1 MGRPIKIAENS
12 TTDISYG
19 SGYGGVGGEP
29 YSSSGVYTITTQY
42 ADATGTDITQGYI
55 NQQRSKD
62 RFVMMDATAIGT
74 KSTVVT
80 LVNSTDGNVA
90 NLAANTG
97 TILCYNTSNVAFY
110 AQYITSKFVW
120 DWATPPNK
128 YIYKVRT
135 VATANWA
142 NVATA

>member
-29 YSSSGVYTITTQY
+29 FSSSGVYTISTQY
-42 ADATGTDITQGYI
+42 ADGVGTDIAQGYI

-62 RFVMMDATAIGT
+62 RFVMMNAGSIGANQA
-74 KSTVVT
+74 VVT
-80 LVNSTDGNVA
+80 LVNGDGNIA

-97 TILCYNTSNVAFY
+97 TILCYNTSNVQFY
-110 AQYITSKFVW
+110 AQYITSKYVW
-120 DWATPPNK
+120 DFSTPANR
-128 YIYKVRT
+128 YIYKTNT

-142 NVATA
+142 NVASA

>member
-1 MGRPIKIAENS
+1 MGRPIKRADSS
-12 TTDISYG
+12 TQDIGYA
-19 SGYGGVGGEP
+19 SGYGGVIGRP
-29 YSSSGVYTITTQY
+29 YSSSGAYTISTVY
-42 ADATGTDITQGYI
+42 ATADGTDVAQGYI

-62 RFVMMDATAIGT
+62 RFVMMDATAVGT
-74 KSTVVT
+74 KSTLVT

-97 TILCYNTSNVAFY
+97 FIMCYNTSNTVFY
-110 AQYITSKFVW
+110 AQYITSKYVV
-120 DWATPPNK
+120 DWSNNR
-128 YIYKVRT
+128 YIYKTQT

>member
-29 YSSSGVYTITTQY
+29 YSSSGVYTISTVY
-42 ADATGTDITQGYI
+42 ADGAGNDIAQGYI

-62 RFVMMDATAIGT
+62 RFVMMNASSIGANQAT
-74 KSTVVT
+74 VT

-90 NLAANTG
+90 NLSANTG
-97 TILCYNTSNVAFY
+97 LILCYNTSNVQFY
-110 AQYITSKFVW
+110 AQYITSKYVTDFS
-120 DWATPPNK
+120 NNR
-128 YIYKVRT
+128 YIYKTNT

-142 NVATA
+142 NVAVA

>member
-29 YSSSGVYTITTQY
+29 FSSSGVYTISTQY
-42 ADATGTDITQGYI
+42 ADGVGTDITQGYI

-62 RFVMMDATAIGT
+62 RFVMMNAGSIGANQAT
-74 KSTVVT
+74 VT
-80 LVNSTDGNVA
+80 LVNGDGNIA
-90 NLAANTG
+90 NLASNTG
-97 TILCYNTSNVAFY
+97 TILCYNTSNVQFY

-120 DWATPPNK
+120 DWSTPPNR
-128 YIYKVRT
+128 YIYKT
-135 VATANWA
+135 QAVATANWA
-142 NVATA
+142 NVASA

>member
-29 YSSSGVYTITTQY
+29 YASSGVYTITTQY
-42 ADATGTDITQGYI
+42 ATATSVDVTQGYI

-62 RFVMMDATAIGT
+62 RFVMMDGSSVGT
-74 KSTVVT
+74 KTTVVT
-80 LVNSTDGNVA
+80 LVNGDGNIA

-97 TILCYNTSNVAFY
+97 TVLCYNTSNVQFY
-110 AQYITSKFVW
+110 AQFITSKYVW
-120 DWATPPNK
+120 DWSTPPNR
-128 YIYKVRT
+128 YIYKT
-135 VATANWA
+135 QAVATANWA

>member
-12 TTDISYG
+12 TSDISYG

-29 YSSSGVYTITTQY
+29 YSSSGVYTISTVY
-42 ADATGTDITQGYI
+42 ADGAGNDIAQGYI

-62 RFVMMDATAIGT
+62 RFVMMNASSIGANQAT
-74 KSTVVT
+74 VT

-90 NLAANTG
+90 NLTANTG
-97 TILCYNTSNVAFY
+97 LILCYNTSNVAFY
-110 AQYITSKFVW
+110 AQYITSKYVT
-120 DWATPPNK
+120 DWSTPPNK
-128 YIYKVRT
+128 YIYKT
-135 VATANWA
+135 QAVATANWA